1 MTHSLLLPEET
12 ATAAGHGL
20 CPLRCPDCGATPTFA
35 PTPTQPLPGGSF
47 GVLRCDCHAD
57 PVLDSIPILRRGPID
72 VQDHVTG
79 RTEIEGPDHDTLV
92 AMLEAD
98 RGLDALVEMLTF
110 PPAVPF
116 GLARRRGLRLP
127 FTRGPW
133 PRLAREA
140 RRGEVAEML
149 ADVEALT
156 AQDWMELCY
165 ARSSEQIA
173 GDIFPYF
180 FARFGQPRYVASIEM
195 ARHLP
200 VGRGPV
206 LDLACGFGHLMYHLG
221 ARDEAVETVGVDRNF
236 FQLWVGRRYIA
247 PDQRFVCADRVDAL
261 PFADDA
267 FAASLCSDAFHL
279 FDAQQGAADEMRRV
293 AADDTI
299 ILDRLGNRLLEPF
312 DSTFERSPEGYAD
325 LVGDAPVRLTSED
338 ELIGAYRAGRGLDLT
353 PERDTAG
360 LAEQKWLYLV
370 SSRDER
376 VFTDTDEIAGTPHGA
391 GSLRVNPIFRV
402 DRDDNADRAV
412 HLVFDYPSAWYA
424 FENAVMRTYT
434 SAGERLDPD
443 AFEEVAAGRPVPETP
458 RLLRRWVVLGM
469 PPRYARPPGAPGAVG
484 SVARGLLRGAVRRL
498 RDRRCSD
505 RVQ

>member
-1 MTHSLLLPEET
+1 
-12 ATAAGHGL
+12 
-20 CPLRCPDCGATPTFA
+20 
-35 PTPTQPLPGGSF
+35 
-47 GVLRCDCHAD
+47 
-57 PVLDSIPILRRGPID
+57 
-72 VQDHVTG
+72 
-79 RTEIEGPDHDTLV
+79 
-92 AMLEAD
+92 
-98 RGLDALVEMLTF
+98 MLTF

-353 PERDTAG
+353 AGARHRRARRAEVALPRQLARRAG
-360 LAEQKWLYLV
+360 LHRHR
-370 SSRDER
+370 RDRRHAARRR
-376 VFTDTDEIAGTPHGA
+376 VAAGQPDLPRGPRRQTDG
-391 GSLRVNPIFRV
+391 
-402 DRDDNADRAV
+402 AV

>member
-1 MTHSLLLPEET
+1 M
-12 ATAAGHGL
+12 
-20 CPLRCPDCGATPTFA
+20 
-35 PTPTQPLPGGSF
+35 
-47 GVLRCDCHAD
+47 
-57 PVLDSIPILRRGPID
+57 LDSIPILRRGQID

-116 GLARRRGLRLP
+116 GLARHRGLRLP

-353 PERDTAG
+353 GERDTARARRAEVALPRQLARRAG
-360 LAEQKWLYLV
+360 LRRHR
-370 SSRDER
+370 RDRRHAARRR
-376 VFTDTDEIAGTPHGA
+376 VAAGQPDLPRRPRRPA
-391 GSLRVNPIFRV
+391 G
-402 DRDDNADRAV
+402 AV